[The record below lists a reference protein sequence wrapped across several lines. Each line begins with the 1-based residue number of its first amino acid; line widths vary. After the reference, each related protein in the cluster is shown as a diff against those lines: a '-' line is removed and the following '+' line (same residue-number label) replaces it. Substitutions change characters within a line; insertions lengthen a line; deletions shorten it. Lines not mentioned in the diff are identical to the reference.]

1 MRHYLQS
8 IFTLLIAMMWTV
20 GGYAQSWEK
29 TELADLTST
38 DVFLI
43 VDLNSKTAM
52 TNNNGTSSAPSASK
66 VTLSDDN
73 ATVTSS
79 VTDDLKWNVA
89 NDNGSYVFY
98 PNGSTTKWL
107 YCKSDNNGVRVGA
120 DANKTFTTYASGNYS
135 GLYNTGQKR
144 YIGVY
149 NSKDW
154 RCYTTVHNN
163 IKATSIAYYK
173 YSDGSSSSKTA
184 TTLTFP
190 QSSVTFS
197 TTDDDLTT
205 FSGQTATL
213 TANDEEV
220 TGKTITYAKSG
231 DDIFTSFDESTGAL
245 TLNGS
250 VGTATITATFDGS
263 ADETYLSSSASYTV
277 SVKQV
282 IADIATL
289 KPLITGTS
297 STNPEEYTLKLTDA
311 IVTYKSGNYMYIED
325 ATGGLY
331 SSATGASSLAVNDKI
346 NGLVTLKAYKN
357 QGQTQVNNWVLDAA
371 ATIEHDATFTPT
383 TVTLAELTADMDK
396 YENMRVKVEGAT
408 VSAAM
413 NNNQTTITQGDAS
426 ITLYDKA
433 KNSSWTLAADDN
445 VDVEG
450 YPCTYNKVKEL
461 CVWKKSDVTINA
473 SVVATTITLDPATA
487 EYTVVKGKENL
498 FQAPTATVT
507 DANNET
513 VADAALTY
521 ASSNTD
527 VATVAADG
535 AITLVGVGTTVI
547 TVSYAGDATHKAAA
561 DVSYKIIYGKVNPTM
576 AWSETEV
583 TGTLGETFTAPTL
596 SLKDGDEDILSGKTI
611 TYESSKPAVA
621 TVAED
626 GTVTLVDEGTTTIT
640 ASYAGDDTYADVT
653 ASYTLTVTDPNK
665 LVATFD
671 FMNPSKYG
679 YGVTDKNPTY
689 GEGEGDVLEGAT
701 MTEGDVTL
709 TNTIQSGNGTRFY
722 DDGLRM
728 YAGNTHTLSVPAGYR
743 ITSVAFGGSKA
754 SYSYTI
760 GDADANTSWTGS
772 AKSLDIVYNGTNK
785 KVETLT
791 VTYKKVTLPALTLTE
806 TDNDLVILEN
816 EDAYA
821 NVTVSRTLIADGA
834 WYTLCL
840 PFDVDD
846 VTATPLKDAELR
858 QYKSVTGTTMNFEA
872 TTSLKAYHAYLVK
885 PTADITN
892 PVFEDVKVVIEGDNV
907 VDGSDGYKFVGVVSE
922 ATLTTDGTNLFLG
935 DNNKFYV
942 PTEDDCKIK
951 ALRGYFVVP
960 EGAASKASINIEGET
975 TAISGLHTTATQSN
989 GKVYNLNGQYLGT
1002 DVNTLQKGIYL
1013 VNGKKLIVK

>member
-8 IFTLLIAMMWTV
+8 IFTLLIALMWTA
-20 GGYAQSWEK
+20 GGYADDVTATQS
-29 TELADLTST
+29 TFTAVSADNLGGDINVSYTTAKGGAST
-38 DVFLI
+38 APAVYSNQIRLYQ
-43 VDLNSKTAM
+43 
-52 TNNNGTSSAPSASK
+52 GTSSKPGGSITITVADGYKMTSAVIGSGMATKVAYSLDDATSPSSE
-66 VTLSDDN
+66 
-73 ATVTSS
+73 TSS
-79 VTDDLKWNVA
+79 LAKGGKYTVSDLDAKA
-89 NDNGSYVFY
+89 ITFY
-98 PNGSTTKWL
+98 CMGE
-107 YCKSDNNGVRVGA
+107 
-120 DANKTFTTYASGNYS
+120 
-135 GLYNTGQKR
+135 
-144 YIGVY
+144 
-149 NSKDW
+149 
-154 RCYTTVHNN
+154 
-163 IKATSIAYYK
+163 
-173 YSDGSSSSKTA
+173 SSSSRLYVNYLSVTYTQDGTSSKTE

-197 TTDDDLTT
+197 TTDNLTT
-205 FSGQTATL
+205 FTGLTATL
-213 TANDEEV
+213 TANNEKV
-220 TGKTITYAKSG
+220 TDKTITYAKTG

-250 VGTATITATFDGS
+250 AGTATITATFDGS
-263 ADETYLSSSASYTV
+263 GDETYLSSSASYTI

-282 IADIATL
+282 ITDIATL

-297 STNPEEYTLKLTDA
+297 SSGAKEYTLKLTDA

-357 QGQTQVNNWVLDAA
+357 QGQTQVNNWVLDADA
-371 ATIEHDATFTPT
+371 NIEHDATFTPT

-413 NNNQTTITQGDAS
+413 DNNQTTITQGDAS

-450 YPCTYNKVKEL
+450 YPCTYNKIKEL
-461 CVWKKSDVTINA
+461 CVWRKSDVTINA
-473 SVVATTITLDPATA
+473 SVVATTITLAPATA
-487 EYTVVKGKENL
+487 EYTVLKGKESQ

-513 VADAALTY
+513 VADAVLTY

-527 VATVAADG
+527 VATVAVDG
-535 AITLVGVGTTVI
+535 AVTLVGVGTTVI

-561 DVSYKIIYGKVNPTM
+561 DASYKIIYGKVNPTM
-576 AWSETEV
+576 TWSETEV
-583 TGTLGETFTAPTL
+583 AANLGETFTAPTL

-611 TYESSKPAVA
+611 TYTSSEPTVA
-621 TVAED
+621 KVAED

-671 FMNPSKYG
+671 FLNPSKYG
-679 YGVTDKNPTY
+679 YGVSDGSGKNS
-689 GEGEGDVLEGAT
+689 GDVPEGAT
-701 MTEGDVTL
+701 LTEGDVTL
-709 TNTIQSGNGTRFY
+709 TNTVLSGNGTRFFG
-722 DDGLRM
+722 DGLRV
-728 YAGNTHTLSVPAGYR
+728 YKGNTHTLSVPAGYR
-743 ITSVAFGGSKA
+743 ITSVAFSFDESKSSKA
-754 SYSYTI
+754 YTI
-760 GDADANTSWTGS
+760 GDATANTSWTGS
-772 AKSLDIVYNGTNK
+772 AKSVNIVYTGTNK
-785 KVETLT
+785 LAEGLT
-791 VTYKKVTLPALTLTE
+791 VTYKKVTLPELTLTE

-816 EDAYA
+816 ENAYA

-892 PVFEDVKVVIEGDNV
+892 PVFEDVEMLIEGDNV
-907 VDGSDGYKFVGVVSE
+907 VDGSDGYKFVGTVSE
-922 ATLTTDGTNLFLG
+922 TKLKTDGTNLFLG

-960 EGAASKASINIEGET
+960 EGAASKASINIDGET
-975 TAISGLHTTATQSN
+975 TAISGLHVDATQSN

-1002 DVNTLQKGIYL
+1002 DVSTLQKGIYL

>member
-1 MRHYLQS
+1 MKHYLQS
-8 IFTLLIAMMWTV
+8 IFTLLVAMMWCV
-20 GGYAQSWEK
+20 GGYADEVTATQS
-29 TELADLTST
+29 TFTATSADNLGGDANVSYTT
-38 DVFLI
+38 AKGGGTVAPT
-43 VDLNSKTAM
+43 VNSQQIRLYQ
-52 TNNNGTSSAPSASK
+52 GTSSKPGGSITITVADGYKLTSAVIGSGMVTKVAYSLDDATAPSSE
-66 VTLSDDN
+66 TSDLAKN
-73 ATVTSS
+73 GKYTVSDLDAKAITFYCMGTSS
-79 VTDDLKWNVA
+79 STRLYVNYLSVT
-89 NDNGSYVFY
+89 
-98 PNGSTTKWL
+98 
-107 YCKSDNNGVRVGA
+107 
-120 DANKTFTTYASGNYS
+120 
-135 GLYNTGQKR
+135 
-144 YIGVY
+144 
-149 NSKDW
+149 
-154 RCYTTVHNN
+154 YTQ
-163 IKATSIAYYK
+163 
-173 YSDGSSSSKTA
+173 DGSSSKIM

-197 TTDDDLTT
+197 TIDDLTT

-213 TANDEEV
+213 TANDEEL

-250 VGTATITATFDGS
+250 AGTATITATFDGS
-263 ADETYLSSSASYTV
+263 ADETYLSSSASYTI

-297 STNPEEYTLKLTDA
+297 SSGAEEYTLKLTDA

-331 SSATGASSLAVNDKI
+331 SSATGASSLEVNDKI

-357 QGQTQVNNWVLDAA
+357 QGQTQVNNWVLDAN
-371 ATIEHDATFTPT
+371 ATIEHDAAFTPT

-408 VSAAM
+408 VTKAM
-413 NNNQTTITQGDAS
+413 SNNQTTITQGDAS

-433 KNSSWTLAADDN
+433 KLTTWTLAADDN

-461 CVWKKSDVTINA
+461 CVWRKSDVTINS
-473 SVVATTITLDPATA
+473 SVVATTITLDPATT
-487 EYTVVKGKENL
+487 EYTVVKGKESL
-498 FQAPTATVT
+498 FQAPTVTVT

-513 VADAALTY
+513 VADAQVTY

-527 VATVAADG
+527 VASVAEDG
-535 AITLVGVGTTVI
+535 AITFVGFGTTVI

-561 DVSYKIIYGKVNPTM
+561 DASYRIVYGKVNPTM
-576 AWSETEV
+576 TWSETEV
-583 TGTLGETFTAPTL
+583 AATLGETFTAPTL

-611 TYESSKPAVA
+611 TYTSSEPTVA

-626 GTVTLVDEGTTTIT
+626 GTVTLVAEGATTIT

-671 FMNPSKYG
+671 FLNPSKYG
-679 YGVTDKNPTY
+679 YGVSSGSDTSGKGD
-689 GEGEGDVLEGAT
+689 GDVLEGAT
-701 MTEGDVTL
+701 LTEGDVTL
-709 TNTIQSGNGTRFY
+709 TNTVWSEYGTRFFE
-722 DDGLRM
+722 DGLRV
-728 YAGNTHTLSVPAGYR
+728 YKGSKHTLSVPAGYR
-743 ITSVAFGGSKA
+743 ITSVVFAGTKA
-754 SYSYTI
+754 SYNYTI

-772 AKSLDIVYNGTNK
+772 AKSLDIVYTGTNK
-785 KVETLT
+785 LIESLT
-791 VTYKKVTLPALTLTE
+791 VTYKKVDLPALTLTE
-806 TDNDLVILEN
+806 TDNDIVILEN
-816 EDAYA
+816 ENVYA
-821 NVTVSRTLIADGA
+821 NVTVSRTLTADGA

-846 VTATPLKDAELR
+846 VTATPLKDAEVR
-858 QYKSVTGTTMNFEA
+858 QYQSMTGTTMNFET

-885 PTADITN
+885 PSADITS
-892 PVFEDVKVVIEGDNV
+892 PVFEDVEMVLEGDNV
-907 VDGSDGYKFVGVVSE
+907 TDGSDGYKFVGAVSE
-922 ATLTTDGTNLFLG
+922 TTLTTDGTNLFLG

-942 PTEDDCKIK
+942 PTEADCKIK

-960 EGAASKASINIEGET
+960 EGAASKMAINIDGET
-975 TAISGLHTTATQSN
+975 TAISGLHTDAMQSN

-1002 DVNTLQKGIYL
+1002 DASTLQKGIYI